1 MGAARHHM
9 AAHRRET
16 ARVTMESMRILWATP
31 YNVKS
36 AIARYSQIVVR
47 ALAAR
52 DHSVEILR
60 LEDEA
65 AAKFDVLDSD
75 LRIHEPGTLDL
86 TRLRDVYDVC
96 VINYG
101 NYLSYHADA
110 LTLAATTPA
119 VAVLHDADM
128 EHFFFG
134 ARHAY
139 PRLGGLLECWPPNA
153 LALPQRRTPAEE
165 ATSFLA
171 ALAAGCVVHGHH
183 YVDDVV
189 AACPG
194 PTARLSLC
202 YPDIGT
208 LPPAPDDSGAFV
220 VVCFG
225 MINPNKQPER
235 ILRALAH
242 DQDLRARAR
251 VRFIGPIEAAYRAR
265 LTALA
270 VELGLAAP
278 DFTGWVDDSQL
289 CALIAQAHLLCC
301 LRHPVSEGG
310 SASVITALYA
320 SRPTVVNNAGSYAEI
335 PDGLV
340 RKIEASDDPAPLAT
354 VMSEIARSPQAAE
367 TAAVQAAAYAHMRYS
382 ADTYVAGL
390 IPLLEAAVTGLPA
403 LEAARGMARRLG
415 TLGVAF
421 GDDAAMRVERRR
433 TRARFCPIES

>member
-9 AAHRRET
+9 APHRREI

-52 DHSVEILR
+52 HHSVEILR
-60 LEDEA
+60 LEDETT
-65 AAKFDVLDSD
+65 AKIDVLDRN
-75 LRIHEPGTLDL
+75 LPVHEPGTLDL
-86 TRLRDVYDVC
+86 ARLRSAYDVC
-96 VINYG
+96 VVNYG
-101 NYLSYHADA
+101 DYLSFHAGA
-110 LTLAATTPA
+110 LALAAATPA
-119 VAVLHDADM
+119 VAVLHDANMDN
-128 EHFFFG
+128 FLRG
-134 ARHAY
+134 ARHAHSK
-139 PRLGGLLECWPPNA
+139 LGALLESWPPPA
-153 LALPQRRTPAEE
+153 LALPQRRAPAEQ

-202 YPDIGT
+202 YPDIGA
-208 LPPAPDDSGAFV
+208 LPPAPDDSGALV
-220 VVCFG
+220 VACFG
-225 MINPNKQPER
+225 VINPNKQPER

-242 DQDLRARAR
+242 DANLRARGR
-251 VRFIGPIEAAYRAR
+251 VRFVGPIEAAYRAR

-270 VELGLAAP
+270 AELRLAVP

-354 VMSEIARSPQAAE
+354 VMSETARNPQAAE

-421 GDDAAMRVERRR
+421 GDDSAMRVERRR